1 MIFHQLIFPQK
12 ASKCRKNGQKISK
25 RQAKKKGPTSQ
36 VETPS
41 GVYAAHTPMQK
52 NPKGNKSQSTNA
64 EEAEKPEVEALEQNT
79 EATSDEAQKKKKR
92 PRAEGSKGVKSKKRG
107 PPRPHKKLAQEVLH
121 SRITKL
127 QKRIDRARGQLEDA
141 ERHIDS
147 YNKEAKYR
155 LEDEKNDQSGGI
167 DD

>member
-1 MIFHQLIFPQK
+1 
-12 ASKCRKNGQKISK
+12 
-25 RQAKKKGPTSQ
+25 
-36 VETPS
+36 
-41 GVYAAHTPMQK
+41 MQK

-64 EEAEKPEVEALEQNT
+64 EEAEKLEAEALEQNT

-92 PRAEGSKGVKSKKRG
+92 PARAEGSKGVKSKKRG
-107 PPRPHKKLAQEVLH
+107 PPRPHKKLAQEVLD

-127 QKRIDRARGQLEDA
+127 RKRIDRARGQLEDA

-155 LEDEKNDQSGGI
+155 QEDEKNDQSGGM